1 MRQAVQSAWLRR
13 GPLACLLW
21 PLSLLFGVLVALRK
35 RLYRSGRLKSEKL
48 PVPVIV
54 VGNVVAGGAGKTPV
68 LLALLEHLAARGL
81 KAGVIARGYGRTSRD
96 CLEVTATSQPEEVG
110 DEPLLIQRAAAVP
123 VVVATRRI
131 DAGRALL
138 AAHPQVQVIVCDDG
152 LQHLALQRDIEL
164 CVFDA
169 RGVGNGWLQPAGPL
183 REPWPRE
190 VDFVLTDK
198 TFVPHTRCFTLE
210 RHLAPLVC
218 NSAGERVELATL
230 RARPVLA
237 VAGIANP
244 PAFFAMLREQDLVLE
259 CTFAL
264 PDHYDFSAPLPLDP
278 AMRVVCTEKDAA
290 KLWRSRPD
298 AWAVPLVV
306 RIDPAFWPAL
316 DRLLDAKL
324 SSVHGSETAW
334 AAGLPGHQRPPRL

>member
-1 MRQAVQSAWLRR
+1 MRQALQSAWLRR
-13 GPLACLLW
+13 GVLARLLW
-21 PLSLLFGVLVALRK
+21 PLSLVLRALVALRR
-35 RLYRSGRLKSEKL
+35 RLYRSGRFKSQRL

-54 VGNVVAGGAGKTPV
+54 VGNVIAGGAGKTPV

-81 KAGVIARGYGRTSRD
+81 RAGVISRGYGRTSRD
-96 CLEVTATSQPEEVG
+96 CFYVTQSSQPDQVG

-123 VVVATRRI
+123 VAVATRRI

-138 AAHPQVQVIVCDDG
+138 AAHPDIQVIVCDDG

-164 CVFDA
+164 CVFDD

-183 REPWPRE
+183 REPWPRR
-190 VDFVLTDK
+190 VDFVLAPRD
-198 TFVPHTRCFTLE
+198 FAAANDGYGVE
-210 RHLAPLVC
+210 RELAPLIC
-218 NSAGERVELATL
+218 NSSGQRVELASL
-230 RARPVLA
+230 LGRPLLA

-244 PAFFAMLREQDLVLE
+244 SGFFTMLRDKGLELE

-264 PDHYDFSAPLPLDP
+264 PDHYDFSGGPLPLDS
-278 AMRVVCTEKDAA
+278 AMSVVCTEKDAV

-306 RIDPAFWPAL
+306 RIDAAFWPAF
-316 DRLLDAKL
+316 DRSLDAKL
-324 SSVHGSETAW
+324 SSTDGSETA
-334 AAGLPGHQRPPRL
+334 

>member
-1 MRQAVQSAWLRR
+1 MRQAVQNAWLRR
-13 GPLACLLW
+13 GLLAWLLW
-21 PLSLLFGVLVALRK
+21 PLSLAFRALVALRK
-35 RLYRSGRLKSEKL
+35 RLYRTGRFRSERL

-68 LLALLEHLAARGL
+68 LLSLLEHLAARGMR
-81 KAGVIARGYGRTSRD
+81 AGVISRGYGRSSGD
-96 CLEVTATSQPEEVG
+96 CLYVTANSEPEHVG

-123 VVVATRRI
+123 VVVARKRI

-138 AAHPQVQVIVCDDG
+138 TAHPGVQVIVCDDG

-183 REPWPRE
+183 REPWPRP
-190 VDFVLTDK
+190 VDFVLAPARFAAAHK
-198 TFVPHTRCFTLE
+198 GYSVE
-210 RHLAPLVC
+210 RELAPLVC
-218 NSAGERVELATL
+218 NSAGERIPLATL
-230 RARPVLA
+230 RGKSLLA
-237 VAGIANP
+237 VAGIGNP
-244 PAFFAMLREQDLVLE
+244 ASFFAMLRDQGLTLE

-264 PDHYDFSAPLPLDP
+264 PDHYDFGGAPLPLDP
-278 AMRVVCTEKDAA
+278 ATAVVCTEKDAA

-306 RIDPAFWPAL
+306 RIDPAFWPAF
-316 DRLLDAKL
+316 DRRLDAKL
-324 SSVHGSETAW
+324 SSVHGSETA
-334 AAGLPGHQRPPRL
+334 

>member
-1 MRQAVQSAWLRR
+1 MRQALQSAWLRR
-13 GPLACLLW
+13 GALARLLW
-21 PLSLLFGVLVALRK
+21 PLSLLSRALVALRR
-35 RLYRSGRLKSEKL
+35 RLYRSGRLKSQRL
-48 PVPVIV
+48 TVPVV
-54 VGNVVAGGAGKTPV
+54 VIGNVIAGGAGKTPV
-68 LLALLEHLAARGL
+68 LLALLAHLRGRGL
-81 KAGVIARGYGRTSRD
+81 RAGVISRGYGRSSRD
-96 CLEVTATSQPEEVG
+96 CLEVTASSRPEQVG

-123 VVVATRRI
+123 VFVARRRA

-138 AAHPQVQVIVCDDG
+138 AAHPDVQVLICDDG

-183 REPWPRE
+183 REPWPRR

-198 TFVPHTRCFTLE
+198 AFVPGTACFNVE
-210 RHLAPLVC
+210 RELAPFVC
-218 NSAGERVELATL
+218 NSGGERVELATL
-230 RARPVLA
+230 RGRPLLA

-244 PAFFAMLREQDLVLE
+244 PSFFGMLRAQGLTLE

-264 PDHYDFSAPLPLDP
+264 PDHYDFAGTPLPLDP
-278 AMRVVCTEKDAA
+278 ATGVVCTEKDAV

-306 RIDPAFWPAL
+306 RIDAAFWPAF
-316 DRLLDAKL
+316 DRSLDAKL
-324 SSVHGSETAW
+324 SSAHGPQTA
-334 AAGLPGHQRPPRL
+334 

>member
-1 MRQAVQSAWLRR
+1 MGQALQRAWLRR
-13 GPLACLLW
+13 GALAWLLW
-21 PLSLLFGVLVALRK
+21 PLSLLFRALVALRR
-35 RLYRSGRLKSEKL
+35 RLYRSGRLKSQRL

-81 KAGVIARGYGRTSRD
+81 KAGVISRGYGRSSRD
-96 CLEVTATSQPEEVG
+96 CREVTSASQPEQVG

-123 VVVATRRI
+123 VVVAGKRI
-131 DAGRALL
+131 DAGKALL
-138 AAHPQVQVIVCDDG
+138 AAHPDVQVILCDDG

-183 REPWPRE
+183 REPWPRS

-198 TFVPHTRCFTLE
+198 AFIPGTKCFTLD
-210 RHLAPLVC
+210 RQLAPRMC
-218 NSAGERVELATL
+218 NSAGERRELASL
-230 RARPVLA
+230 RGKPLLA

-244 PAFFAMLREQDLVLE
+244 PAFFGMLREQGLALD

-264 PDHYDFSAPLPLDP
+264 PDHYDFGAPLPLDP
-278 AMRVVCTEKDAA
+278 ALDVVCTEKDAV

-306 RIDPAFWPAL
+306 RIDPAFWPAF

-324 SSVHGSETAW
+324 SSAHGSETA
-334 AAGLPGHQRPPRL
+334 

>member
-1 MRQAVQSAWLRR
+1 MRQALQSAWLRR

-21 PLSLLFGVLVALRK
+21 PLSLVYRALVALRR
-35 RLYRSGRLKSEKL
+35 RLYRSGRFKSERL

-81 KAGVIARGYGRTSRD
+81 RAGVISRGYGRSSRN
-96 CLEVTATSQPEEVG
+96 CLDVTASSQPEQVG

-123 VVVATRRI
+123 VVVARNRSE
-131 DAGRALL
+131 AGRALL
-138 AAHPQVQVIVCDDG
+138 AAHPAIQVIVCDDG
-152 LQHLALQRDIEL
+152 LQHLALKRDLEL
-164 CVFDA
+164 CVFDG

-183 REPWPRE
+183 REPWPRQ
-190 VDFVLTDK
+190 VDFLLAPREFAAANHGYGV
-198 TFVPHTRCFTLE
+198 E
-210 RHLAPLVC
+210 RELAPLVC
-218 NSAGERVELATL
+218 NSAGQRVELASL
-230 RARPVLA
+230 LGKPLLA

-244 PAFFAMLREQDLVLE
+244 SGFFTMLRDRGLSLE

-264 PDHYDFSAPLPLDP
+264 PDHYDFSSGPLPLDP
-278 AMRVVCTEKDAA
+278 AMSVVCTEKDAV

-306 RIDPAFWPAL
+306 RIDPAFWPAF
-316 DRLLDAKL
+316 DRGLDAKL
-324 SSVHGSETAW
+324 SSADGSETA
-334 AAGLPGHQRPPRL
+334 